1 MTQRPQPVV
10 TDALF
15 VAVLASG
22 VALAAYLFKFTPELT
37 ALITGFGVA
46 VIALG
51 MAWFKTKNSVTPLS
65 DPMLPAGTPV
75 KTSTDATQPDAT
87 VVTDGL

>member
-1 MTQRPQPVV
+1 MTQRPMPVV

-15 VAVLASG
+15 VAVLISG

-37 ALITGFGVA
+37 ALITAFGTA

-65 DPMLPAGTPV
+65 DPMLPAGTPI
-75 KTSTDATQPDAT
+75 KTSPAEAVPNAT
-87 VVTDGL
+87 VVTD